1 MIRWTAISLLALAAM
16 SAPICVHAADHPVDG
31 KRKIVNQGPPLY
43 PQIARTMSIAG
54 VVKIEATVGNDG
66 RPKLV
71 EVKGG
76 HPVLVQAAVNAV
88 RNWRWEPSA
97 HETKEPIEVTFYPQ
111 YTSAK

>member
-16 SAPICVHAADHPVDG
+16 SAPLCAHAADHPVDG
-31 KRKIVNQGPPLY
+31 KRKILTQGPPPY
-43 PQIARTMSIAG
+43 PQIARTMGIAG

-76 HPVLVQAAVNAV
+76 HPVLVQAAVDAV
-88 RNWRWEPSA
+88 RNWRWELSS

-111 YTSAK
+111 YSVPK

>member
-1 MIRWTAISLLALAAM
+1 MIRRIAISLLALAAM
-16 SAPICVHAADHPVDG
+16 SAPPRAPAAEHPVDG
-31 KRKIVNQGPPLY
+31 KRKIVDQGPPPY
-43 PQIARTMSIAG
+43 PQIARTMGIAG

-76 HPVLVQAAVNAV
+76 HPVLVKAAVDAV
-88 RNWRWEPSA
+88 RNWRWEPSS

-111 YTSAK
+111 YAMPK